1 MKLLRLCKINF
12 IQWRINPKYLTIFL
26 YIGLYMWNAT
36 RGYVEYCRDV
46 GYPIRPWLFP
56 LLPGSRRFFLY
67 IYMAFVLLLSDAP
80 FRNRQQ
86 QFVLQRVGKRSWIAG
101 QLAYL
106 FLTCLIF
113 TAVVWLF
120 SWLFQLPVLEWG
132 MDWGPVITTV
142 ANAPPPYQ
150 EYGISGLRY
159 GCMQGATPLEA
170 MAWVFP
176 MMVGVSFLLGEI
188 MILCNLWLKKGV
200 GNVVV
205 TGFALLPYLL
215 SSLVDTPYAG
225 RMLLWISPLSWLD
238 RSLMG
243 SANQGLPSYGYAAGM
258 TVGLC
263 ILLGLVIICTIHRC
277 NLETDKE

>member
-12 IQWRINPKYLTIFL
+12 IQWRINPKYLVIFL
-26 YIGLYMWNAT
+26 YIGLYMWDIT

-46 GYPIRPWLFP
+46 GYPILPWLLP
-56 LLPGSRRFFLY
+56 LLPGNRVIFLY

-101 QLAYL
+101 QLLYL

-113 TAVVWLF
+113 TAVVWVF
-120 SWLFQLPVLEWG
+120 SWLFLLPVLEWG
-132 MDWGPVITTV
+132 TDWGPVLTTI
-142 ANAPPPYQ
+142 AADFPNGYAMMALSY
-150 EYGISGLRY
+150 R
-159 GCMQGATPLEA
+159 CMQGATPLEA

-205 TGFALLPYLL
+205 TGFALLSFLI
-215 SSLVDTPYAG
+215 SIVVDTPYIG
-225 RMLLWISPLSWLD
+225 RLLLWISPLSWLD
-238 RSLMG
+238 RGIMG
-243 SANQGLPSYGYAAGM
+243 SPNQGLPSYGYAAGM

>member
-12 IQWRINPKYLTIFL
+12 IQWRINPKYLAIFL
-26 YIGLYMWNAT
+26 YIGLTLWNQT
-36 RGYVEYCRDV
+36 RGYVAYCRDV
-46 GYPIRPWLFP
+46 GYSVRPWLFP
-56 LLPGSRRFFLY
+56 LLPGMTQNFTLIY
-67 IYMAFVLLLSDAP
+67 ISFVMLLSDAP

-86 QFVLQRVGKRSWIAG
+86 QLVLQRVGKRSWIMG

-106 FLTCLIF
+106 FLACLVF
-113 TAVVWLF
+113 TALVWLF
-120 SWLFQLPVLEWG
+120 SWLFQLPVLAWG
-132 MDWGPVITTV
+132 TDWGPVLNTV
-142 ANAPPPYQ
+142 ANTPPSRAVYNIEP
-150 EYGISGLRY
+150 INY
-159 GCMQGATPLEA
+159 GCMKGATPLEA

-188 MILCNLWLKKGV
+188 VVLCNLWLKKGV
-200 GNVVV
+200 GSVIAG
-205 TGFALLPYLL
+205 GFALLPMVVSLL
-215 SSLVDTPYAG
+215 IRTPYAG
-225 RMLLWISPLSWLD
+225 RMLLWISPLSWLN